1 MIVIKMHN
9 EVSYSI
15 VSRKY
20 YNTGNDFDHNT
31 SHSSFEAIIISQ
43 RVLNRYRTCN
53 KQILLYMRHY
63 FKSKSTRCT
72 FF

>member
-1 MIVIKMHN
+1 MYTHACGRCEKMIVIKMHN

-31 SHSSFEAIIISQ
+31 SHSSFEAFYNNYI
-43 RVLNRYRTCN
+43 TE
-53 KQILLYMRHY
+53 
-63 FKSKSTRCT
+63 ST
-72 FF
+72 